1 MPRRIIRT
9 ITTAIAIAA
18 LAAPTALA
26 RPADTPPAAK
36 AAATQEQDLRHLR
49 GGGDVVDDATKH
61 EQDARSTDARV
72 GMYTPG
78 ATPAVTYTSGTEGE
92 TARPQPGPPTWPT
105 DPEPISTAR
114 AGNASHGE
122 NGVDWMT
129 IGLGIA
135 GSLLAI
141 GAIAGI
147 TSRTRRTGRAR
158 IAA

>member
-1 MPRRIIRT
+1 MTRRIIRT
-9 ITTAIAIAA
+9 ATTAIAIAA

-26 RPADTPPAAK
+26 RPADTSPAVAK
-36 AAATQEQDLRHLR
+36 AADATQEQDARSP
-49 GGGDVVDDATKH
+49 
-61 EQDARSTDARV
+61 DARG

-78 ATPAVTYTSGTEGE
+78 ASPAVSYTSGTNSES
-92 TARPQPGPPTWPT
+92 APPQPGPPTWPT
-105 DPEPISTAR
+105 DPEPITTAT

-122 NGVDWMT
+122 SGVDWTT

-135 GSLLAI
+135 GSMLVL

-147 TSRTRRTGRAR
+147 TSRTRRSGRAR

>member
-1 MPRRIIRT
+1 MPRSIIRT
-9 ITTAIAIAA
+9 ATTAIAIAA

-26 RPADTPPAAK
+26 RPADPAPAVEK
-36 AAATQEQDLRHLR
+36 ATAAAQH
-49 GGGDVVDDATKH
+49 K
-61 EQDARSTDARV
+61 QDARSPDAIDAAAQHKQAARSPDARV

-78 ATPAVTYTSGTEGE
+78 ATRAVTYTSGTNAE

-105 DPEPISTAR
+105 DPEPITSAPAAKVTD
-114 AGNASHGE
+114 GG

-129 IGLGIA
+129 LGLGVA

-141 GAIAGI
+141 GAVAGI
-147 TSRTRRTGRAR
+147 TSRTRRSGRAR